1 MYKINIEKETLDNKY
16 FRKVLFTNKKQ
27 QLAVMNLSNYSDIG
41 FEKHAKISQFIRVE
55 SGSGVALF
63 TKNGKNVKTRIKEG
77 SVVIINPGMCHNIIA
92 GKNGLKLYT
101 NYSPPNHPS
110 DCIQITK

>member
-27 QLAVMNLSNYSDIG
+27 QLAVMSLPKYTDIG
-41 FEKHAKISQFIRVE
+41 LEKHSKISQFIRVE

-63 TKNGKNVKTRIKEG
+63 KNKGKIIKTRIKEG
-77 SVVIINPGMCHNIIA
+77 SVVIINPGTSHNIIA
-92 GKNGLKLYT
+92 GRNGLKLYT
-101 NYSPPNHPS
+101 IYSPPNHPK
-110 DCIQITK
+110 DCIQIMK